1 MKQIRSK
8 ILVVSVALAASLAFN
23 TIAEEIR
30 VPLGQQNAT
39 PEWRTQQPQRGST
52 KAQIEAQYGAPDTR
66 NGPNGDPPI
75 YYWEYTDF
83 TVYFEGDYVIH
94 AVSKHLK
101 SAN

>member
-1 MKQIRSK
+1 MKPIQSRFIK
-8 ILVVSVALAASLAFN
+8 LGLAGLISISLSA
-23 TIAEEIR
+23 IAEEVR

-39 PEWRTQQPQRGST
+39 PEWRTAQPARGTT
-52 KAQIEAQYGAPDTR
+52 KAGIEAQYGMPESR
-66 NGPNGDPPI
+66 HGPTGDPPI
-75 YYWEYTDF
+75 YYWEYADF